1 MYCISKDKN
10 RLVNTDRFS
19 INKVPGAI
27 KYNQDRSGDVHE
39 SYYCIVADSMYME
52 VFETEEEAKAKLL
65 KVLKALSEDT
75 EIFEF

>member
-19 INKVPGAI
+19 ITKVPGVI
-27 KYNQDRSGDVHE
+27 KYGQDRSGDILE